1 VTKLLAILA
10 LALAAAAAGCGGGG
24 KCADGCSR
32 MKSCAEKLNCAG
44 LDPMQQPQ
52 CNAVKKELAGVDCSP
67 LDTYC
72 PDQSRARF
80 EQAATCTLDT
90 TVTCQCR

>member
-1 VTKLLAILA
+1 MRVLGLLLAL
-10 LALAAAAAGCGGGG
+10 AAAAGCGGSSQ
-24 KCADGCSR
+24 CADGCSR

-67 LDTYC
+67 LGTYC
-72 PDQSRARF
+72 PDESKARF
-80 EQAATCTLDT
+80 ERAATCTLDT
-90 TVTCQCR
+90 NVTCQCR